1 MSIITKE
8 RYVKLSLTKVK
19 FLRRCQHS
27 RAFSK
32 HYQVVKIN
40 WLCTSMNVH
49 CTYNHFERTMV
60 NEFKILNVFKY

>member
-40 WLCTSMNVH
+40 WLCTSMND
-49 CTYNHFERTMV
+49 HFERTMV